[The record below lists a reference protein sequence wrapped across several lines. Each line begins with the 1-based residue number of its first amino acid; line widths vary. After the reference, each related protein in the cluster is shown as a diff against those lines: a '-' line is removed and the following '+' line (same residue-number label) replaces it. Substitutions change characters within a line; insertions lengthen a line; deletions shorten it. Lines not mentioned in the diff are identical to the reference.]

1 MQKADAIE
9 ATPIMQRSIKTLL
22 WVVENPGADFRSACG
37 QVIAN
42 AHALIV
48 LDQAGPPLQQCF
60 DLAWQNGV
68 TQAQLASVRN
78 QMLGE
83 KPVSIGATMIRDSII
98 HMCVATEGR
107 VIADMVFVSRQDVD
121 ILRDSL
127 NTAFATIEEN
137 VADSMDAMTF
147 RALVELHAAIT
158 NHLVKTARAPLPRIV
173 AFAFAQS
180 MPTLLTAM
188 RLYAD
193 AGRADELRAENKTVH
208 PAFMLPTGIGLS
220 S

>member
-1 MQKADAIE
+1 MQKTDANE
-9 ATPIMQRSIKTLL
+9 ATPIMQRSIRLL
-22 WVVENPGADFRSACG
+22 LSVVKNPVAEFRAACG
-37 QVIAN
+37 QMIAN
-42 AHALIV
+42 AQALIIS
-48 LDQAGPPLQQCF
+48 DQAGPPLQQCF

-68 TQAQLASVRN
+68 TQAQLAAVRN
-78 QMLGE
+78 QTLGE
-83 KPVSIGATMIRDSII
+83 KPISVGATMIRDSVI

-137 VADSMDAMTF
+137 IADSMDAMTF

-158 NHLVKTARAPLPRIV
+158 NHLVKTARPLPRIV

-180 MPTLLTAM
+180 MSTLVTAM

>member
-9 ATPIMQRSIKTLL
+9 ATPIMQRSIKLL
-22 WVVENPGADFRSACG
+22 LFVVKNPGADLRTACG

-78 QMLGE
+78 QTLGE
-83 KPVSIGATMIRDSII
+83 KPVSVGATMIRDSII

-107 VIADMVFVSRQDVD
+107 VIADTVFVSRQDVD

-158 NHLVKTARAPLPRIV
+158 NHLVKTARPLPRIV

-180 MPTLLTAM
+180 MPTLVTAM